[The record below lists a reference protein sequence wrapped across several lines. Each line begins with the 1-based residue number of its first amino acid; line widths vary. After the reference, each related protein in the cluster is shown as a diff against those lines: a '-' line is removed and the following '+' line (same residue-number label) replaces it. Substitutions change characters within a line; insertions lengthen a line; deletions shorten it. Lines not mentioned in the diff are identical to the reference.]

1 MAKAWAERLPSGN
14 YSGRFRHPLTG
25 RKERAGTHP
34 DKDLALAAARR
45 ALREVTRLYDGDPDV
60 CPVSG
65 APTLA
70 EYAAEAI
77 NALPHVRRSTRSRY
91 QTIAR
96 VLIKHFGEK
105 IRVDQ
110 LAESSARELVAA
122 CNHAGLAHATI
133 ELRLGYSSTSW
144 IKPAGSTTPS
154 GAPTIG
160 TCGCPARCTVNAT
173 YSMTTRSG

>member
-65 APTLA
+65 GPDAGRVRGRGDQRS
-70 EYAAEAI
+70 AA
-77 NALPHVRRSTRSRY
+77 RTS
-91 QTIAR
+91 
-96 VLIKHFGEK
+96 
-105 IRVDQ
+105 VD
-110 LAESSARELVAA
+110 A
-122 CNHAGLAHATI
+122 
-133 ELRLGYSSTSW
+133 
-144 IKPAGSTTPS
+144 
-154 GAPTIG
+154 
-160 TCGCPARCTVNAT
+160 
-173 YSMTTRSG
+173 